1 MVRGATPQSKVD
13 LQWTIGGNAKLFVCF
28 ATAHYHYYLVV
39 LFHTTMQLLF
49 LIISAM
55 MAEHHS
61 VVNAWQWAY
70 FKSPK
75 PFHHRRNNCVGE
87 RTVMLE
93 HVHVRKKSS
102 LQQNNFIKD
111 DGSDSSYQTSASVI
125 KGIVSSL
132 TSLTNAIF
140 QTAPTT
146 TDESSNSNSISSYA
160 PTSPHELLTK
170 ISNDYTINN
179 YLWTGKLD
187 TSCFISNCTFTDP
200 TLSFVGVDK
209 YIKNVH
215 NLLPIVNY
223 LLGNDN
229 DDDEQQQSSSSR
241 SDLLSITINETDQYI
256 ETRWNMV
263 GNFTK
268 LFWKPRIDVIGR
280 TKFWYQQILPPMAR
294 SREQRI
300 MVAGDDTTTTTSST
314 EEEELVY
321 YYQVYLYDEQWEI
334 PAGLALL
341 QLVTKAGTIPNTNK
355 Q

>member
-1 MVRGATPQSKVD
+1 
-13 LQWTIGGNAKLFVCF
+13 
-28 ATAHYHYYLVV
+28 
-39 LFHTTMQLLF
+39 
-49 LIISAM
+49 M

-61 VVNAWQWAY
+61 LVNAWQWAY
-70 FKSPK
+70 FKSPT
-75 PFHHRRNNCVGE
+75 PFLHHRRNNCVGE
-87 RTVMLE
+87 RSVVLD
-93 HVHVRKKSS
+93 HVHVSWMKKSS
-102 LQQNNFIKD
+102 LNADKRINRQQNKD
-111 DGSDSSYQTSASVI
+111 DGDINSYQTSASVI

-140 QTAPTT
+140 QTTPTT
-146 TDESSNSNSISSYA
+146 TDESSSNINSIEISSYA
-160 PTSPHELLTK
+160 PASPQELLTR

-200 TLSFVGVDK
+200 TLSFVGVHK
-209 YIKNVH
+209 YITNVH
-215 NLLPIVNY
+215 NLIPIVNY
-223 LLGNDN
+223 LLGYNDNDN
-229 DDDEQQQSSSSR
+229 DDEQQQQQQSSSSR

-268 LFWKPRIDVIGR
+268 LFWKPRVDVIGR
-280 TKFWYQQILPPMAR
+280 TKFWYQQILSPMAP
-294 SREQRI
+294 SRVQKI
-300 MVAGDDTTTTTSST
+300 IVGNDTTTSST

-341 QLVTKAGTIPNTNK
+341 QLVTRAGMIPNTNK